1 MKRAGPTMT
10 NATSTGG
17 QSRPWYKLEVAKHLA
32 FIMGMDDRGVASHF
46 RELLLALANGEKG
59 VNPMADAM
67 MEEADTYANKQR
79 NAGFKGA
86 AVRYGSV
93 PENAPSEIRKEIQ
106 KSLAATTQKPK
117 RKQIGETD
125 DPYADLHSCPD
136 EELPEL
142 TVEFCGDKDKKQA
155 LGSYRKFMRAIGA
168 GKYRAA
174 LERFVG
180 TINAGEDCPNRGGTF
195 TKNYLKPTMT

>member
-1 MKRAGPTMT
+1 MT
-10 NATSTGG
+10 NASSAGTQARS
-17 QSRPWYKLEVAKHLA
+17 WYKLEVAKHLA
-32 FIMGMDDRGVASHF
+32 FIMGMDDKGVASHF
-46 RELLLALANGEKG
+46 RDLLLALAKGERG
-59 VNPMADAM
+59 INPMADSM
-67 MEEADTYANKQR
+67 MDEADVYANKQR

-106 KSLAATTQKPK
+106 KSLAASAKPK

-125 DPYADLHSCPD
+125 DVYADLHSCPD

-155 LGSYRKFMRAIGA
+155 LGSYRKFMRSLGA

-174 LERFVG
+174 LEKFVG

-195 TKNYLKPTMT
+195 TKNYLKPMMP